1 MREANEDLNVVSE
14 RSEWRTPIMTK
25 FNAEDAEA
33 AGITHKQETL
43 HSTS

>member
-14 RSEWRTPIMTK
+14 RSEWHTPIMTK
-25 FNAEDAEA
+25 FDAEDAEA
-33 AGITHKQETL
+33 AGKSFKQETL